1 LARICRK
8 VAHKRYYH
16 KSSYKYETL
25 WLYLPKRFHEILE
38 PYINQKLDIH
48 VERRN
53 GKLHITLSLG
63 SLNPRQ
69 NVSVDRKP
77 RF

>member
-16 KSSYKYETL
+16 KSSYEYVTL

-38 PYINQKLDIH
+38 PYINQKLEIH
-48 VERRN
+48 IQGRN
-53 GKLHITLSLG
+53 GKLHITLS
-63 SLNPRQ
+63 PRQ
-69 NVSVDRKP
+69 IKP
-77 RF
+77 